1 MEFNKPSPLKMT
13 GNLIDNFKMFKQEFQ
28 IFFDATEC
36 HMKKEATQVAILLNL
51 LGPDGLKVYNTLKV
65 KNETVCK
72 ILNAL
77 ESYCISRK
85 NEIMGQYLFF
95 TRNQGAEE
103 PFENFYTDLKQLI
116 KTCGFD
122 QFEEKL
128 LRIQIVLGISNKD
141 VQTSLLREYPPLERM
156 VNHWR
161 APEQTKLNRKVIREN
176 NTTSKSLF
184 NIEINQKPKY
194 RTNSNGRSTQESN
207 SKSDSRQLIK
217 TCGFDQFKE
226 KLLRIQIVLGISN
239 KDVQTS
245 LLREYLP
252 LERAVNHWRAP
263 EQTKRNRKVIQENNT
278 TSKSLFNI
286 EISQKPKYGRNSNG
300 RSTQESNSKS
310 DSKGVKIPV
319 KWLDFTPYSLIVCNT
334 FLPFKTPLDSKYRV
348 PMRHIFKTN
357 MLFSSMAEK
366 KVDLGLWI
374 DLTNSNRY
382 YDPLEVINNNCR
394 YVKLPLAGRGIPP
407 TCKEVESFL
416 DICWDFVN
424 SNPNLYIG
432 VHCTRGLNRTGFL
445 IVAWLIE
452 VLHYTVN
459 SALQEFAAARPPGIT
474 RQSYIDELYHRYED

>member
-65 KNETVCK
+65 KNETVCE

-77 ESYCISRK
+77 ECYCISRK

-141 VQTSLLREYPPLERM
+141 VQTSLLMEDLPLERVVNECRAAEQTESNRRVIREDNTKLLFNMETSQKPKYGTNSNGRSTQESNSMSDSRQLIKTCGFDQFKEKLLRIQIVLGISNNDVQTSLLREYPPLERA

-207 SKSDSRQLIK
+207 SKS
-217 TCGFDQFKE
+217 GY
-226 KLLRIQIVLGISN
+226 
-239 KDVQTS
+239 KDV
-245 LLREYLP
+245 
-252 LERAVNHWRAP
+252 
-263 EQTKRNRKVIQENNT
+263 
-278 TSKSLFNI
+278 
-286 EISQKPKYGRNSNG
+286 KYI
-300 RSTQESNSKS
+300 KA
-310 DSKGVKIPV
+310 
-319 KWLDFTPYSLIVCNT
+319 F
-334 FLPFKTPLDSKYRV
+334 FL
-348 PMRHIFKTN
+348 
-357 MLFSSMAEK
+357 
-366 KVDLGLWI
+366 
-374 DLTNSNRY
+374 
-382 YDPLEVINNNCR
+382 
-394 YVKLPLAGRGIPP
+394 
-407 TCKEVESFL
+407 
-416 DICWDFVN
+416 
-424 SNPNLYIG
+424 
-432 VHCTRGLNRTGFL
+432 
-445 IVAWLIE
+445 
-452 VLHYTVN
+452 
-459 SALQEFAAARPPGIT
+459 
-474 RQSYIDELYHRYED
+474 